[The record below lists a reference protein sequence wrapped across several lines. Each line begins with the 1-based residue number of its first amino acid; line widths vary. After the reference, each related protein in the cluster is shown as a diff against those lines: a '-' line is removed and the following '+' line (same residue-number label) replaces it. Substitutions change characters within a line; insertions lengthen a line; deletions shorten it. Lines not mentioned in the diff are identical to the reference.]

1 MIPGL
6 FYNIFVGCIVT
17 AFVLALTFLVLTFV
31 WNLPKLFSE
40 VSGKTS
46 ARRIKKL
53 KDLNTRGAAN
63 YSTSDIFHLNITDGE
78 TLDDELDEALG
89 PDNEEGIK
97 EKFSSLLSRPGD
109 TKPAVWPTGSD
120 KSQDQVVQEHESP
133 YSATP
138 SILPGFEDSA
148 TASQEERTG
157 VSQVLLA
164 PAPEGVPEVGH
175 DPGVFDEDSSTG
187 VFEETDPGT
196 EDWDGYVFS
205 QCRSVIV
212 LHSKTSLNR

>member
-6 FYNIFVGCIVT
+6 YYNIFVGCIVT
-17 AFVLALTFLVLTFV
+17 AFVLALAFLVLTFV

-63 YSTSDIFHLNITDGE
+63 YSTSDIFHLNITDSE

-97 EKFSSLLSRPGD
+97 GKFSSLLSRPGD
-109 TKPAVWPTGSD
+109 TKPAVWPAGSS
-120 KSQDQVVQEHESP
+120 KSQDQVVQEPESP
-133 YSATP
+133 YSAVP
-138 SILPGFEDSA
+138 SIIPGFKEST
-148 TASQEERTG
+148 TASHKEKAR
-157 VSQVLLA
+157 VSQVLLE
-164 PAPEGVPEVGH
+164 PSPEGVPEVGH

-187 VFEETDPGT
+187 VFEETDPGA

-205 QCRSVIV
+205 HRRSVIV
-212 LHSKTSLNR
+212 LHSKTSLNQ